1 VLLPAFAL
9 RNGDVTITSVTS
21 GKLIRIDGLVA
32 VRATDTVPPS

>member
-21 GKLIRIDGLVA
+21 GKSIRIDGLVA